1 MPKEIIFFEENK
13 FSFKK
18 NFFNLMNLLLKS
30 QSCSLI
36 EAILINAINH
46 IQILSSFY
54 SKQIKIFKPILS
66 VLVLFILCCLLEI
79 FFKEMNYIKYNINIT
94 NIFIKIFLFFLY
106 NVSLDVSWSQMCFG
120 RKKFNPNFEEE
131 IQCYGKNRYTVIIPI
146 LTIIISFILHQILR
160 IYYNESF
167 FISDILFS
175 KLNTYYDVLMDIN
188 NFINSILLI
197 QAPFLNHFL
206 LLCKEFYIL

>member
-30 QSCSLI
+30 QSCPLI

-54 SKQIKIFKPILS
+54 SKQIKIFKPDKYKSDNVLYIIESIFRIKDLFKHNYFYLEILNYIILS

-120 RKKFNPNFEEE
+120 KKKFNPNFEEE
-131 IQCYGKNRYTVIIPI
+131 IQCYGKNKYTVIIPI

-160 IYYNESF
+160 IYY
-167 FISDILFS
+167 DKMLP
-175 KLNTYYDVLMDIN
+175 YYL
-188 NFINSILLI
+188 
-197 QAPFLNHFL
+197 
-206 LLCKEFYIL
+206 

>member
-54 SKQIKIFKPILS
+54 SKQIKIFKS
-66 VLVLFILCCLLEI
+66 DKYKSDNVLYIIESI
-79 FFKEMNYIKYNINIT
+79 FRKNIYL
-94 NIFIKIFLFFLY
+94 KA
-106 NVSLDVSWSQMCFG
+106 
-120 RKKFNPNFEEE
+120 
-131 IQCYGKNRYTVIIPI
+131 
-146 LTIIISFILHQILR
+146 IISIWKF
-160 IYYNESF
+160 
-167 FISDILFS
+167 
-175 KLNTYYDVLMDIN
+175 
-188 NFINSILLI
+188 
-197 QAPFLNHFL
+197 
-206 LLCKEFYIL
+206 